1 MKHRVWATLVLLT
14 VSIGLTV
21 IHSRLVAEMI
31 PNAPVENFRI
41 PMFNEEG
48 YRSWDLRGA
57 KGTYVDGTH
66 VDVIDMKMRV
76 FSGDEENKLLTEI
89 TSPTATVLIAENKA
103 IGRNTILISNKDY
116 RITGQHWTWD
126 GNNDSFAIEGDVV
139 VTFFEGIGD
148 ILK

>member
-1 MKHRVWATLVLLT
+1 MKHRARVIFFLL
-14 VSIGLTV
+14 SAAISLTA
-21 IHSRLVAEMI
+21 IHSLLVAEMT
-31 PNAPVENFRI
+31 PNAPVENFRL
-41 PMFNEEG
+41 PMFNDEG

-57 KGTYVDGTH
+57 KGIYVDGTH

-76 FSGDEENKLLTEI
+76 FSGDENNEVLTEI
-89 TSPTATVLIAENKA
+89 TSPTATVLLTENKA

-116 RITGQHWTWD
+116 SITGQNWTWE
-126 GNNDSFAIEGDVV
+126 GSNDSFTIEGDVV

>member
-1 MKHRVWATLVLLT
+1 MKHRIWVSLLLLFSAIVLT
-14 VSIGLTV
+14 A

-31 PNAPVENFRI
+31 PNAPVENFRL

-76 FSGDEENKLLTEI
+76 FSGDEENEVLTEI
-89 TSPTATVLIAENKA
+89 VSPTATVLIAENKA
-103 IGRNTILISNKDY
+103 IGRNTILISNQDY
-116 RITGQHWTWD
+116 RITGQNWTWE
-126 GNNDSFAIEGDVV
+126 GNTDSFIIEGDVV

>member
-1 MKHRVWATLVLLT
+1 MKHRVWATFFLL
-14 VSIGLTV
+14 SAAISLTA

-31 PNAPVENFRI
+31 PNAPVENFRL
-41 PMFNEEG
+41 PMFNDEG

-57 KGTYVDGTH
+57 RGIYVDGTH

-76 FSGDEENKLLTEI
+76 FSGDEENEVLTEI
-89 TSPTATVLIAENKA
+89 TSPTATVLLMENKA
-103 IGRNTILISNKDY
+103 IGRNTILVSNKDY
-116 RITGQHWTWD
+116 TITGQNWTWE
-126 GNNDSFAIEGDVV
+126 GSNDSFTIEGDVV